1 MIEQELK
8 SKYDMFTELWRF
20 YRKWAIIPKPMS
32 EDCWKQATDEI
43 HEFWERY
50 GKTRMAECFMLAVM
64 SDLEDQERK
73 WGK

>member
-1 MIEQELK
+1 MTEQELK

-20 YRKWAIIPKPMS
+20 YRKWAVIPKPTS